1 MSENEDKDK
10 AKSFIESGFEIA
22 GTAITGAVGF
32 AAGGPGAAAG
42 AAAGGL
48 LLTKALIK
56 VGSDVYDRVLG
67 PRERVRMGAAAAFA
81 IERIKR
87 NQEQGLPLRTDGF
100 FDEDAS
106 KRSKAE
112 ELLEGVLLKSKNTHE
127 EKKTRY
133 LGNLFGNMPFYEEID
148 LGLSNQALS
157 LAERMTYRQMC
168 SLWLFE
174 IRTTMNAQLPLG
186 QADYRDIGQ
195 IPPATDSLLH
205 EIFDLYQ
212 NGLVFCKGEGGANA
226 LAMLGFYDVTPADM
240 RVTQLGHVLAVLL
253 GLDDLPNEDIASVV
267 ALLQ

>member
-1 MSENEDKDK
+1 MSENEDKTK
-10 AKSFIESGFEIA
+10 ALIESGFEIA

-32 AAGGPGAAAG
+32 AAGGPVAAAG

-67 PRERVRMGAAAAFA
+67 RRERVRMGATTAFA

-133 LGNLFGNMPFYEEID
+133 LGNLFGNIPFYEEID
-148 LGLSNQALS
+148 LGLANQALS

-174 IRTTMNAQLPLG
+174 MQTTTNAQFLLR
-186 QADYRDIGQ
+186 QSDYRSTGA
-195 IPPATDSLLH
+195 IPLATDSLLH
-205 EIFDLYQ
+205 ELFDLYQ
-212 NGLVFCKGEGGANA
+212 VGLIFRKGEAGANA
-226 LAMLGFYDVTPADM
+226 LAMLGFFDVAPASM
-240 RVTQLGHVLAVLL
+240 RTNQLGHALAVLL
-253 GLDDLPNEDIASVV
+253 GLDDLLNEDVASVI

>member
-1 MSENEDKDK
+1 MSENEDKT
-10 AKSFIESGFEIA
+10 KSLIEGGFEIA

-32 AAGGPGAAAG
+32 AAGGPIAAAG
-42 AAAGGL
+42 AAVGGL
-48 LLTKALIK
+48 LLTKTLIK

-67 PRERVRMGAAAAFA
+67 PRERVRMGATATFA

-87 NQEQGLPLRTDGF
+87 NQDQGLALRTDGF
-100 FDEDAS
+100 FAEDAS
-106 KRSKAE
+106 NRSKAE

-133 LGNLFGNMPFYEEID
+133 LGNLFGNMPFYEELD
-148 LGLSNQALS
+148 LGLANQALS

-174 IRTTMNAQLPLG
+174 TQTTTNT
-186 QADYRDIGQ
+186 Q
-195 IPPATDSLLH
+195 IPLRQSNYHGAGPIPLATDSLLH

-212 NGLVFCKGEGGANA
+212 IGLVFRKGEGGANA
-226 LAMLGFYDVTPADM
+226 LAMLSYYDVTPADM
-240 RVTQLGHVLAVLL
+240 RTHQLGHALAVLL
-253 GLDDLPNEDIASVV
+253 GLDDLPDEDIASVI